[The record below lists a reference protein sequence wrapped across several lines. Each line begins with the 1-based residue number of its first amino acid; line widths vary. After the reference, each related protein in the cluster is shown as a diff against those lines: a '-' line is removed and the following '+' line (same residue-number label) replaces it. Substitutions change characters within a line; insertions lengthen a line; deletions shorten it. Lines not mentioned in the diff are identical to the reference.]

1 ERFAAACAQQ
11 PTDRRCIWLM
21 RQAGRYMPEYRAVRA
36 RHTLLEICRR
46 PALAAEVAITA
57 AERLGTDC
65 AIIFADLLLP
75 AEPLGLQLRFTPGE
89 GPCLEPA
96 LRTEAQITALPESWK
111 GALGYVSESIALV
124 HRHFAQRIA
133 VLGFAGAPFT
143 LASYL
148 IEGGASKTYA
158 HTKALMHERPQLWSQ
173 LMRKL
178 TTGLAEFA
186 AEQVRAGAAAIQ
198 WFDSWAGA
206 LSETDYRRYVL
217 PHNQALVKATQAL
230 GVPAIYFST
239 GTSAYLETVAETGA
253 HVLSLDWRMD
263 LAHAWRRLQRYMDQR
278 GGAIPVLQGNLDPV
292 LLLGDRATL
301 EREASRMLG
310 EAEGRNG
317 YIVNLGHGI
326 LPETPVENVQALVE
340 LAHGRNPDQLK
351 GRHK

>member
-1 ERFAAACAQQ
+1 MTGAERFAAACARH
-11 PTDRRCIWLM
+11 PTEGRCIWLM

-36 RHTLLEICRR
+36 RHTLLEICRH
-46 PALAAEVAITA
+46 PELAAEVTITA

-96 LRTEAQITALPESWK
+96 LRTETQIAALPESWG
-111 GALGYVSESIALV
+111 GALGYVSESIARV
-124 HRHFAQRIA
+124 HRHFGGRIA

-158 HTKALMHERPQLWSQ
+158 RTKALMHERPQLWNR
-173 LMRKL
+173 LMQKL
-178 TTGLAEFA
+178 STGLAEFA

-206 LSETDYRRYVL
+206 LSEGDYRRFVL
-217 PHNQALVKATQAL
+217 PHNQRLVAATETL

-253 HVLSLDWRMD
+253 QVLSLDWRMD
-263 LAHAWRRLQRYMDQR
+263 LAHAWRRLERR
-278 GGAIPVLQGNLDPV
+278 EGAMPVLQGNLDPV
-292 LLLGDRATL
+292 LLLGDRTTL
-301 EREASRMLG
+301 LRAAGRMLDQ
-310 EAEGRNG
+310 AEGREG

-340 LAHGRNPDQLK
+340 LAHG
-351 GRHK
+351 H